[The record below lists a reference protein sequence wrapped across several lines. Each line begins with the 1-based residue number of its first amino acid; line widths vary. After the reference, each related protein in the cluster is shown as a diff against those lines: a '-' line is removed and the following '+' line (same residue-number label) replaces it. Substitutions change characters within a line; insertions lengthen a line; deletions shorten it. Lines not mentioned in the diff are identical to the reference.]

1 MFPFARNLLKLPVL
15 GRKSTLPALR
25 PRIPSEFPL
34 QWRSCWLMTP
44 QAPLSS
50 NSKSCASTP
59 TERVEFWTGVFR
71 DGSDAFTLP
80 DANPNLVDVFER
92 LQQAKRKHMRLA
104 PDADPKINAFVPLCG
119 RSLDL
124 NYLAEQ
130 ANSNVFGLDLIPA
143 AMTQWGQENGGLRP
157 LHATAKVST
166 YASVLY
172 PNLRL
177 IVADIF
183 EFPAAALAG
192 TFDLVWD
199 RGGLTSI
206 PDDLRP
212 RYLSL
217 LRSMLR
223 CQPATAA
230 ASAARGSDASVAAAA
245 DTVPSVL
252 ALEFLSCNLP
262 LDGSLSL
269 PVVQSLLGEAGFSN
283 VAAVKDEDV
292 KASYPSFNPPGLE
305 YLREV
310 VVEARL

>member
-1 MFPFARNLLKLPVL
+1 M
-15 GRKSTLPALR
+15 ALTAA
-25 PRIPSEFPL
+25 
-34 QWRSCWLMTP
+34 SCRRFSSQRTC
-44 QAPLSS
+44 LS
-50 NSKSCASTP
+50 CISTP
-59 TERVEFWTGVFR
+59 KERVDFWAGVFR

-92 LQQAKRKHMRLA
+92 LQQAKRKEAGEMST
-104 PDADPKINAFVPLCG
+104 ADPKINAFVPLCG

-130 ANSNVFGLDLIPA
+130 ANSSVFGLDLIPA
-143 AMTQWGQENGGLRP
+143 AITQWGQENGGLRP
-157 LHATAKVST
+157 LHATPKVST
-166 YASVLY
+166 YASLLY

-183 EFPAAALAG
+183 QFPAAALAG

-206 PDDLRP
+206 PEELRP
-212 RYLSL
+212 RYQAI
-217 LRSMLR
+217 LRSMLK
-223 CQPATAA
+223 PAPMPPSA
-230 ASAARGSDASVAAAA
+230 ASAHAAGGAPSSSSSGSAGRGTSAP
-245 DTVPSVL
+245 VPSVL

-269 PVVQSLLGEAGFSN
+269 PLVQSLLSEAGFGS
-283 VAAVKDEDV
+283 VVSVKDEDV
-292 KASYPSFNPPGLE
+292 RSSYPSFNPPGLE

>member
-1 MFPFARNLLKLPVL
+1 MARATAFEPERCIPAARIEQRPVVALKSAN
-15 GRKSTLPALR
+15 GR
-25 PRIPSEFPL
+25 EFSS
-34 QWRSCWLMTP
+34 QRTC
-44 QAPLSS
+44 LSS
-50 NSKSCASTP
+50 TATP
-59 TERVEFWTGVFR
+59 KERVDFWSGVFR

-92 LQQAKRKHMRLA
+92 LQHAKRTEA
-104 PDADPKINAFVPLCG
+104 GDASGADPKINAFVPLCG

-130 ANSNVFGLDLIPA
+130 TNSNVFGLDLIPA
-143 AMTQWGQENGGLRP
+143 AITQWGQENGGLRP
-157 LHATAKVST
+157 LHATPKVST
-166 YASVLY
+166 YASMLY

-183 EFPAAALAG
+183 QFPAAALAG

-206 PDDLRP
+206 PDELRL
-212 RYLSL
+212 RYLTIM
-217 LRSMLR
+217 RSMLR
-223 CQPATAA
+223 PTPTQSTAA
-230 ASAARGSDASVAAAA
+230 ASAAAGRAASSGGAGSAAAA
-245 DTVPSVL
+245 SPVPSVL
-252 ALEFLSCNLP
+252 ALEFLSCNLA

-269 PVVQSLLGEAGFSN
+269 PLVQSLLKAAGFGS
-283 VAAVKDEDV
+283 VASVKDEDV
-292 KASYPSFNPPGLE
+292 RASYPSFSPPGLE